1 MVIVTKGDYIW
12 IEPKARGEFDVAIGA
27 LVKQVWFFPHVQQI
41 RQRSVNRHN
50 PVLAGELAP
59 NMK

>member
-27 LVKQVWFFPHVQQI
+27 LVKQVEQ
-41 RQRSVNRHN
+41 
-50 PVLAGELAP
+50 
-59 NMK
+59 NM